1 MQESENNFL
10 ETVKVL
16 DKAGLTLGFAE
27 GRRLINN
34 GAVFLNDKPLGLAM
48 PIPKPG
54 DVLRVG
60 KRKSFTF

>member
-10 ETVKVL
+10 ETAKIL
-16 DKAGLTLGFAE
+16 DKTGLTLGFAE

-48 PIPKPG
+48 LIPKPG